1 MRAGTG
7 MRCHDKHQGE
17 TREGGRGLA
26 PWRQLETMHESG
38 IEEVAEGKGGGGGL
52 GWRREVELVI
62 VACF

>member
-26 PWRQLETMHESG
+26 PWRQLQTMHESG
-38 IEEVAEGKGGGGGL
+38 IEEVAEGKWGGKGGDVR
-52 GWRREVELVI
+52 WS
-62 VACF
+62 